1 MAEFMIRA
9 CEYADLAAVRE
20 LLLQLLEV
28 APAGSDLQLDGMQRT
43 FYEMAVL
50 PELYE
55 NWVAEAGGQ
64 VVGFVSVVY
73 YRTLFHRVGTALINE
88 LVVTHEMRGRGI
100 GQALI
105 RTVIDAA
112 RTRGM
117 DEVEVSTEQGNLAA
131 RRFYRRCGFDQE
143 YVLLGLE
150 F

>member
-1 MAEFMIRA
+1 MAEFTIRA
-9 CEYADLAAVRE
+9 CEYGDLAAVRE